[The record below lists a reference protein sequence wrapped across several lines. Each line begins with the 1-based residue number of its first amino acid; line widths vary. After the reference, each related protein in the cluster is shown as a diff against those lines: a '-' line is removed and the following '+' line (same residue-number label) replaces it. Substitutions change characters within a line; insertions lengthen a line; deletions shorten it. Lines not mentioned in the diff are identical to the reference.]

1 MNDMNTAITQ
11 ALPKPT
17 FVDLLLEKKKLV
29 IGIILIIAVT
39 AGGVFFWM
47 QKTKADEEKA
57 SLALSKAVTWIEAG
71 DSVKA
76 LKGLKEVVSGYG
88 STPSGNM
95 ARLYLGT
102 IYYNLNRPDEAL
114 AMYNAFSNGNKDL
127 QASALAGAAACR
139 VQKKAFG
146 AAAESYEKAS
156 ATAENE
162 SLKAMYL
169 NKAAENDIEAGK
181 PDKAAKLLDQVIKT
195 WPGTSSA
202 AVAQRT
208 TWRLSGQ
215 GVQFV
220 TP

>member
-1 MNDMNTAITQ
+1 MNEMNKAVTQ

-17 FVDLLLEKKKLV
+17 FVDLLLEQKKLI

-39 AGGVFFWM
+39 AGGAYFWT
-47 QKTKADEEKA
+47 QKTQADEEKA
-57 SLALSKAVTWIEAG
+57 SLALSKAVTWIETG

-76 LKGLKEVVSGYG
+76 VKGLKEIVSGYG
-88 STPSGNM
+88 STRSGNM

-102 IYYNLNRPDEAL
+102 IYYNMNRPDEAL
-114 AMYNAFSNGNKDL
+114 AMYNAFSGGNKDL
-127 QASALAGAAACR
+127 QASALAGAAACN
-139 VQKKAFG
+139 VQKKAFT

-181 PDKAAKLLDQVIKT
+181 PDMAAKLLNQVIKS

-202 AVAQRT
+202 AIAQRT
-208 TWRLSGQ
+208 MWRLAGQ
-215 GVQFV
+215 GVQVV